1 MKKQLLTKVV
11 LGLSLLCGFTAQAS
25 LITNGDFESGV
36 DGWTSFT
43 TENGVTQYVSDKYW
57 SNWEDGSGTFSF
69 DTNGDGVE
77 SNALLTV
84 PYRNENTE
92 LHDGS
97 YEGGGV
103 FQTFQST
110 GGAANI
116 TADIA
121 FYDFQK
127 YVVPG
132 GMFTLFL
139 NGSELFHYDF
149 ERTTLGDHIQRLAIN
164 EDVELLNGE
173 NELRFEFVTS
183 FRLTE
188 WEAYFIDNVAVVQD
202 VQDVQD
208 VSEPSAF
215 ALIGLSLLGLT
226 LRRRKAK

>member
-57 SNWEDGSGTFSF
+57 SDWENGSGTFSF

-84 PYRNENTE
+84 PYRDENTA

-121 FYDFQK
+121 FFDFQK

-149 ERTTLGDHIQRLAIN
+149 EPTTRGDHIQRLAIN

-183 FRLTE
+183 FRLSE

-202 VQDVQD
+202 VHA

-215 ALIGLSLLGLT
+215 ALLGLSLLGLT